1 MIGIGIAFV
10 LLLPLV
16 FICKSKLTQFFLGC
30 NAPAGIQSSFPIN
43 SFACQK
49 FNFSKSIKRVPEL
62 IITKNT
68 ALDIYP
74 KFFVDAKFFK

>member
-10 LLLPLV
+10 LLLI
-16 FICKSKLTQFFLGC
+16 FICKSKLTQFFFEC
-30 NAPAGIQSSFPIN
+30 NTPVGIPSSFLIN
-43 SFACQK
+43 SYDCQE
-49 FNFSKSIKRVPEL
+49 FNFLKSFKRVPYL